1 MDRCPMTPHGK
12 QTLVDELKHLKEV
25 VRPEVV
31 AAIEEARAHG
41 DLSENAEYDAAKE
54 RQALTEARF
63 RLVEARIAMAEV
75 IDITKMEASDRVIF
89 GTTIE
94 LLDVDTEDEF
104 TYRIVGE
111 DEADAKKGTISFKSP
126 IAKAII
132 GKLVGDEVKVRIP
145 RGVRTL
151 EILEVHYR

>member
-1 MDRCPMTPHGK
+1 MTPQGK
-12 QTLVDELKHLKEV
+12 QTLVNELKHLREV
-25 VRPEVV
+25 VRPGVV

-54 RQALTEARF
+54 RQSLTEARF
-63 RLVEARIAMAEV
+63 RLVEARIAMSEV
-75 IDITKMEASDRVIF
+75 IDITEMDVSDRVIF

-94 LLDVDTEDEF
+94 LLDVDTEGEL

-111 DEADAKKGTISFKSP
+111 DEANAKEGTISFKSP
-126 IAKAII
+126 IATAII
-132 GKLVGDEVKVRIP
+132 GKHVGDEVKVRTP
-145 RGVRTL
+145 KGVRSL

>member
-1 MDRCPMTPHGK
+1 MTPQGK
-12 QTLVDELKHLKEV
+12 QTLVNELKHLREV
-25 VRPEVV
+25 VRPGVV

-54 RQALTEARF
+54 RQSLTEARF

-75 IDITKMEASDRVIF
+75 IDITKMEVSDRVIF

-94 LLDVDTEDEF
+94 LLDVDTEGEL

-111 DEADAKKGTISFKSP
+111 DEANAKQGTISFKSP
-126 IAKAII
+126 IATAII
-132 GKLVGDEVKVRIP
+132 GKHVGDEVKVRTP
-145 RGVRTL
+145 KGLRSL